1 MDRVILHSD
10 LNNFYASVECML
22 HPELR
27 GKCVA
32 VCGSEENRHGIVLA
46 KNEAAKKFG
55 VKTAETIWQA
65 KAKCPNLE
73 IVSPHFD
80 EYKKYSALVREIY
93 KQYTDLIEP
102 FGLDEC
108 WLDVTGSRLLFGDGV
123 TIAEKIR
130 AEVKEKT
137 GLTVSVGVSFNKVI
151 AKLGSDL
158 KKPDAVTEI
167 SREDFKD
174 KVWPLPADSIIGV
187 GKSTS
192 KRLSEFGIRTIGE
205 IALTSH
211 EFFKIHFGKA
221 GTMLWQYANGLDD
234 SPVRH
239 QDYKPPAKSIGHGLT
254 LKSDLVN
261 GEEVWKVL
269 FHLCRSLEN
278 SLRKQNVLAASCA
291 VSVKDSELKV
301 REFQTPLKCATHSAY
316 EIAKQLF
323 ALFNQK
329 YTWDRNVRALTV
341 RAVKLSGEDDEVQ
354 MSFFAEEQTDERR
367 ERMEKA
373 AYELENKFGKGTV
386 TYGSLMSN
394 DKLPFDDNEE
404 GNRELYKNFKNF

>member
-1 MDRVILHSD
+1 M
-10 LNNFYASVECML
+10 
-22 HPELR
+22 
-27 GKCVA
+27 
-32 VCGSEENRHGIVLA
+32 
-46 KNEAAKKFG
+46 
-55 VKTAETIWQA
+55 
-65 KAKCPNLE
+65 
-73 IVSPHFD
+73 
-80 EYKKYSALVREIY
+80 
-93 KQYTDLIEP
+93 QYTDLIEP

-130 AEVKEKT
+130 REVKEKT
-137 GLTVSVGVSFNKVI
+137 GLTVSVGVSFNKVF

-167 SREDFKD
+167 SRDNFKE
-174 KVWPLPADSIIGV
+174 KVWHLPADSIIGV
-187 GKSTS
+187 GKSTY
-192 KRLSEFGIRTIGE
+192 KRLSDFGIHTIGD
-205 IALTSH
+205 IAAASH
-211 EFFKIHFGKA
+211 EFFKTHFGKA
-221 GTMLWQYANGLDD
+221 GTMLWQYANGLDE

-254 LKSDLVN
+254 LKSDLEN
-261 GEEVWKVL
+261 YEEVWRVL

-316 EIAKQLF
+316 EIAGQLF
-323 ALFNQK
+323 ALFKQK
-329 YTWDRNVRALTV
+329 YVWSKNVRALTV

-354 MSFFAEEQTDERR
+354 MSLFSDEQPDEKR
-367 ERMEKA
+367 ERMERA

-386 TYGSLMSN
+386 TFGSLMAN
-394 DKLPFDDNEE
+394 DKLPFNDDEE
-404 GNRELYKNFKNF
+404 DSRELYKNFKK

>member
-22 HPELR
+22 HPELKD
-27 GKCVA
+27 KCVA

-46 KNEAAKKFG
+46 KNEAAKKLG

-65 KAKCPNLE
+65 KAKCPHLE
-73 IVSPHFD
+73 IVSPHFE
-80 EYKKYSALVREIY
+80 EYAKYSKLVRQIY
-93 KQYTDLIEP
+93 MQYTDLIEP

-130 AEVKEKT
+130 REVKEKT
-137 GLTVSVGVSFNKVI
+137 GLTVSVGVSFNKVF

-167 SREDFKD
+167 SRDNFKE
-174 KVWPLPADSIIGV
+174 KVWHLPADSIIGV
-187 GKSTS
+187 GKSTY
-192 KRLSEFGIRTIGE
+192 KRLSDFGIHTIGD
-205 IALTSH
+205 IAAASH
-211 EFFKIHFGKA
+211 EFFKTHFGKA
-221 GTMLWQYANGLDD
+221 GTMLWQYANGLDE

-254 LKSDLVN
+254 LKSDLEN
-261 GEEVWKVL
+261 YEEVWRVL

-316 EIAKQLF
+316 EIAVQLF
-323 ALFNQK
+323 ALFKQK
-329 YTWDRNVRALTV
+329 YVWSKNVRALTV

-354 MSFFAEEQTDERR
+354 MSLFSDEQPDEKR
-367 ERMEKA
+367 ERMERT

-386 TYGSLMSN
+386 TFGSLMAN
-394 DKLPFDDNEE
+394 AKLPFNDDEE
-404 GNRELYKNFKNF
+404 DSRELYKNFKK